1 MLQPLQTFLERHP
14 RLLVITGAG
23 CSTDSGIPD
32 YRDQAGDWKR
42 RKPILY
48 QEFMRSESIRR
59 RYWTRS
65 YLGWGPFSS
74 AMPNPAH
81 HALTRL
87 ERAGHIVQLVTQNVD
102 GLHQKAGS
110 QRVIDLHGR
119 LASLRCLRCGER
131 ESRRWMQ
138 QRLTALNPGV
148 DRYRAA
154 LAPDGDAD
162 LEIDF
167 DSIRVPPCPTCGG
180 ILKPDVVFY
189 GEQVPRPRIE
199 AAYRALQEAD
209 GVLVAGTSLMVFSA
223 FQFVREAA
231 RLGKPVAAVN
241 RGRTRADDLFTLKL
255 DQPVA
260 DILDRLVTIP
270 GRQTSIDR

>member
-1 MLQPLQTFLERHP
+1 
-14 RLLVITGAG
+14 
-23 CSTDSGIPD
+23 S
-32 YRDQAGDWKR
+32 
-42 RKPILY
+42 KPILY
-48 QEFMRSESIRR
+48 QEFMRSESTRR

-65 YLGWGPFSS
+65 YLGWGPFS
-74 AMPNPAH
+74 AAAPNPAH
-81 HALTRL
+81 HALVRL
-87 ERAGHIVQLVTQNVD
+87 ERAGHVVQLVTQNVD

-119 LASLRCLRCGER
+119 LASLRCQQCGER

-138 QRLTALNPGV
+138 QRLTALNPGIG
-148 DRYRAA
+148 RYTAA
-154 LAPDGDAD
+154 QAPDGDAD
-162 LEIDF
+162 LDIDF
-167 DSIRVPPCPTCGG
+167 ENIRIPPCPTCGG

-199 AAYRALQEAD
+199 RAYQALQEAD
-209 GVLVAGTSLMVFSA
+209 GLLVAGTSLMVFSA

-255 DQPVA
+255 ERPVA

-270 GRQTSIDR
+270 DRETSVDRWRPAGRRHRGRKGSRQG

>member
-1 MLQPLQTFLERHP
+1 MAQPLRLFLKRHP

-32 YRDQAGDWKR
+32 YRDRKGDWKR
-42 RKPILY
+42 SKPILY
-48 QEFMRSESIRR
+48 QAFMNSEPVRQ

-65 YLGWGPFSS
+65 YLGWRPFNL
-74 AMPNPAH
+74 AAPNPAH
-81 HALTRL
+81 HALARL
-87 ERAGHIVQLVTQNVD
+87 EQSGHIHQLVTQNVD

-110 QRVIDLHGR
+110 QRVIDLHGK
-119 LASLRCLRCGER
+119 LARMRCQQCKKT

-138 QRLTALNPGV
+138 QRLTSLNPGIQ
-148 DRYRAA
+148 RFNATP
-154 LAPDGDAD
+154 APDGDAD

-167 DSIRVPPCPTCGG
+167 RSIHVPACPHCGG

-199 AAYRALQEAD
+199 AVYQALTESDA
-209 GVLVAGTSLMVFSA
+209 VLVAGTSLMVFSA

-231 RLGKPVAAVN
+231 RLGKPVAAIN
-241 RGRTRADDLFTLKL
+241 QGETRGDRLFQFKL
-255 DQPVA
+255 EQPVGETLSLLA
-260 DILDRLVTIP
+260 ENLNV
-270 GRQTSIDR
+270 

>member
-1 MLQPLQTFLERHP
+1 MMHPLRIFLERHP

-32 YRDQAGDWKR
+32 YRDQAGEWKH

-48 QEFMRSESIRR
+48 QEFMRSESTRR

-65 YLGWGPFSS
+65 YLGWEPFS
-74 AMPNPAH
+74 AAAPNPAH
-81 HALTRL
+81 HALVRL
-87 ERAGHIVQLVTQNVD
+87 ERAGHVAQLVTQNVD

-110 QRVIDLHGR
+110 RQVIDLHGR
-119 LASLRCLRCGER
+119 LASLRCQQCGER

-138 QRLTALNPGV
+138 QRLTALNPGI
-148 DRYRAA
+148 DRYSAA

-167 DSIRVPPCPTCGG
+167 SSIRIPACPACGG

-189 GEQVPRPRIE
+189 GEQVPRARIE
-199 AAYRALQEAD
+199 AVYRALQEAD

-241 RGRTRADDLFTLKL
+241 RGRTRGDGLFQLKL
-255 DQPVA
+255 EQPLA
-260 DILDRLVTIP
+260 DTLGALAESLGT
-270 GRQTSIDR
+270 